1 MEYPVDRGFK
11 YGKLDELL
19 GLISL
24 GGEYVFVLGSS
35 VGTSVGSSG
44 GLKRQA

>member
-1 MEYPVDRGFK
+1 MEYPLDRGFK

-19 GLISL
+19 SLISL
-24 GGEYVFVLGSS
+24 GGEYGIVLGSL